1 MLRSVCQNTVK
12 FLNSNNKQIE
22 EALNKYY
29 KKNELIPGYCK
40 AE

>member
-1 MLRSVCQNTVK
+1 MLKIVCQNAVK